1 MKWIGCVFA
10 GALLLF
16 VSGEALAET
25 CSEIDADAKR
35 LLASA
40 AQRSDFTALQHLAKR
55 ASENP
60 GCDGE
65 YVFRLARDLVLV
77 ALHDLEQKAKAE
89 NRALT
94 SRELQPL
101 AEISKPWQLMVHLG
115 DANFAERHWLK
126 AFDSYAIALA
136 NLNAG
141 KDDERQVFGEVYANA
156 IVARAYLE
164 NESANDRSDSRPTA
178 PQFRTFR
185 GGPPVERT
193 FLEEV
198 VWNRV
203 GPSGDRLL
211 LQAYLVEFPDGA
223 HAAMAKTRLAELAK

>member
-35 LLASA
+35 LLASP

-77 ALHDLEQKAKAE
+77 ALHDIGEKAAAE
-89 NRALT
+89 
-94 SRELQPL
+94 SRKLL
-101 AEISKPWQLMVHLG
+101 S
-115 DANFAERHWLK
+115 
-126 AFDSYAIALA
+126 ALA
-136 NLNAG
+136 
-141 KDDERQVFGEVYANA
+141 D
-156 IVARAYLE
+156 AR
-164 NESANDRSDSRPTA
+164 DRD
-178 PQFRTFR
+178 
-185 GGPPVERT
+185 
-193 FLEEV
+193 FLEMNWALDELDKTA
-198 VWNRV
+198 
-203 GPSGDRLL
+203 G
-211 LQAYLVEFPDGA
+211 QA
-223 HAAMAKTRLAELAK
+223 AA